1 MIEMDRKEYEKMVG
15 IWSITRMPKLEMIV
29 QIDHVSFTWVKGPIT
44 KVPYK
49 IFDELAPIEIVN
61 LIEQQVEKQH
71 GINCKVYRS
80 DFRGYLAN
88 PFSSQR

>member
-1 MIEMDRKEYEKMVG
+1 MIEMDRKVYEKMVG

-29 QIDHVSFTWVKGPIT
+29 QSDHVSFTWVKGPIT

-61 LIEQQVEKQH
+61 LIEQQAQTQQLYGKTRSLQ
-71 GINCKVYRS
+71 GCKVCTKAS
-80 DFRGYLAN
+80 EHDT
-88 PFSSQR
+88 